1 MTKRKKKGDK
11 KRILVVDDDKIVV
24 ELVKKILRR
33 AGFEVETARDGVEGL
48 EKIKQGVYNAIVSNL
63 NMPRMKGDKLYLE
76 VRKSNP
82 DLAKKIIFISGYIT
96 DFIRSTGNRFLK
108 KPFSSQELIEAVN
121 EVIASHE

>member
-11 KRILVVDDDKIVV
+11 KRILVVDDDEIVV

-108 KPFSSQELIEAVN
+108 KPFSSQELIEAVK
-121 EVIASHE
+121 EVIASHG

>member
-11 KRILVVDDDKIVV
+11 KRILVIDDDKIVV
-24 ELVKKILRR
+24 ELVKKILKR

-76 VRKSNP
+76 VQKSNP
-82 DLAKKIIFISGYIT
+82 DLAKKTIFISGYIT

>member
-11 KRILVVDDDKIVV
+11 KRILVIDDDKIVV
-24 ELVKKILRR
+24 ELVKKILKR

-76 VRKSNP
+76 VQKSNP